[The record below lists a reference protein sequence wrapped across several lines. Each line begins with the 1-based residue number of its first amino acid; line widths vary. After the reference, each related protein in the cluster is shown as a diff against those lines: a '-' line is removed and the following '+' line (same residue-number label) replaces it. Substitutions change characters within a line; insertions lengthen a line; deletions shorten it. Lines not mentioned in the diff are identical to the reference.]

1 MAIFAGLLAFS
12 ASPLRAADP
21 PAPRLLAIYP
31 TTSKLPANHLK
42 FYLHFSQPM
51 QQGVF
56 LEHCRL
62 LDAQGKELPGVF
74 RETELWN
81 ESGDRLT
88 LWFHPGRQKT
98 GVNLNDEFGPVL
110 LPGKQYRLVISEN
123 WSSMEGKPLGK
134 DVEKPF
140 TAVERIT
147 EQLDT
152 KTWRITA
159 PRPGGRDALQV
170 EFPAALDHS
179 LLNHCLHLRDSQGQ
193 AVAGTPSIGKEEKS
207 WQFVPQSPWS
217 AGKYQLE
224 AESILEDLAGNSLAR
239 PFEVDITAEPPRQT
253 GALVHVDIL
262 VGKNPRNP

>member
-1 MAIFAGLLAFS
+1 MAAMAGLLVLP
-12 ASPLRAADP
+12 ASSLPAADP

-31 TTSKLPANHLK
+31 TASKLPANHLK

-62 LDAQGKELPGVF
+62 LDEQGQELPGVF

-110 LPGKQYRLVISEN
+110 LPGKQYRLVISGS
-123 WSSMEGKPLGK
+123 WPSAEGVALGK

-140 TAVERIT
+140 TAVERAT
-147 EQLDT
+147 KQLDA
-152 KTWRITA
+152 KTWRLTA
-159 PRPGGRDALQV
+159 PNPGARGALQV
-170 EFPAALDHS
+170 EFPASLDHS
-179 LLNHCLHLRDSQGQ
+179 LLNHCLHLKDSQGQ
-193 AVAGTPSIGKEEKS
+193 LAAGTATIGKEEKS

-224 AESILEDLAGNSLAR
+224 IDSILEDLAGNSLAR
-239 PFEVDITAEPPRQT
+239 PFEVDLTATPPRQT
-253 GALVHVDIL
+253 EAVARVEIL
-262 VGKNPRNP
+262 IGENPRQP